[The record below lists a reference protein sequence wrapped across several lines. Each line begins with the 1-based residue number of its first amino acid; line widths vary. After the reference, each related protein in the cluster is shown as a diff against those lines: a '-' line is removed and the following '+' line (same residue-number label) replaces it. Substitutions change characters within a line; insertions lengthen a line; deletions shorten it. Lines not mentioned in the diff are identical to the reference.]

1 MISVG
6 ESTRYWR
13 RCHLVAV
20 TGWASILSGPR
31 WQAPAR
37 HAGYRK
43 PHHRTAPGGRPIDRC
58 GCCAPPARQLNRSAP
73 GVSTTR
79 SGRRCVGPPTS
90 RATVVRHGPRHH
102 ERRSTVRASVFRGEA
117 RFVQDTMVS
126 KHRVPHCDHRVSP
139 VLVPLAG

>member
-37 HAGYRK
+37 QTRGLPEASWCR
-43 PHHRTAPGGRPIDRC
+43 HHRTPPGGRPIDRC
-58 GCCAPPARQLNRSAP
+58 GGCAPPARQLNRSAP

-79 SGRRCVGPPTS
+79 SGRRCLGPPTS

-102 ERRSTVRASVFRGEA
+102 ERRSTVRASVFRGEG
-117 RFVQDTMVS
+117 RLVQDTMVS
-126 KHRVPHCDHRVSP
+126 KHRVPRPMVTS
-139 VLVPLAG
+139 LA